1 PGPNGAASR
10 RVVPAS
16 LNETAPSDMNGMSV
30 NAEASA
36 GVEGGLTPSG
46 ELQWLPPEQTKPVAF
61 ARLSLDVA
69 VSAGAGASAQLNIY
83 YAQGK
88 FRVKASARLC
98 WGVGA
103 KGAIDFVVD
112 AEGMLEFVKWVYYQL
127 AHAGFKTLVYMA
139 KDAFLALSQLLF
151 MAIAKDSEIGQQL
164 ASSVGKISDS
174 LDLVMNSLEKAE
186 NRHKLVKSINKKPA
200 WLIYAT
206 PETRGML
213 LYALT
218 RHDWAT
224 HWNDAPEVK
233 YKGMDMQ
240 VHYLNEHK
248 QAVINVMKCV
258 KLRPEWSNV
267 MQHMTIDGRKGTDP
281 GKADGDVM
289 RFLNYGISLNPDL
302 KGGVFDPLNDK
313 PDWTPK
319 DAQNTYL
326 QDYLKHRS
334 TLMGVYP
341 KGYEVASL
349 NEMDGAQLAMLDGQ
363 ESPMFAAIDPQYL
376 GIDREA
382 AKTMLA
388 MDHGSSA

>member
-1 PGPNGAASR
+1 
-10 RVVPAS
+10 
-16 LNETAPSDMNGMSV
+16 L
-30 NAEASA
+30 
-36 GVEGGLTPSG
+36 
-46 ELQWLPPEQTKPVAF
+46 
-61 ARLSLDVA
+61 
-69 VSAGAGASAQLNIY
+69 
-83 YAQGK
+83 
-88 FRVKASARLC
+88 FREV
-98 WGVGA
+98 
-103 KGAIDFVVD
+103 
-112 AEGMLEFVKWVYYQL
+112 
-127 AHAGFKTLVYMA
+127 
-139 KDAFLALSQLLF
+139 
-151 MAIAKDSEIGQQL
+151 
-164 ASSVGKISDS
+164 IS
-174 LDLVMNSLEKAE
+174 SLEKAE
-186 NRHKLVKSINKKPA
+186 SRQKLASSINKKPA

-267 MQHMTIDGRKGTDP
+267 MQHMTIDGLKGGDP
-281 GKADGDVM
+281 GKAEGDVM

-326 QDYLKHRS
+326 EDYLKHRS
-334 TLMGVYP
+334 TLMGAYP

-388 MDHGSSA
+388 MDHGSSAEQDQDEHMA

>member
-1 PGPNGAASR
+1 
-10 RVVPAS
+10 
-16 LNETAPSDMNGMSV
+16 
-30 NAEASA
+30 
-36 GVEGGLTPSG
+36 EGGLTPAG
-46 ELQWLPPEQTKPVAF
+46 ELHWLPPEQTKPVAF

-174 LDLVMNSLEKAE
+174 LDLVMSSLEKAE

-240 VHYLNEHK
+240 VHYLNDHK
-248 QAVINVMKCV
+248 QAVINIMKCV

-267 MQHMTIDGRKGTDP
+267 MQHMTIDGLKGGDP
-281 GKADGDVM
+281 GKAEGDVM

-388 MDHGSSA
+388 MDHGSSAKQDQDEHMA

>member
-1 PGPNGAASR
+1 MKTGSSSTPKPQVRPCNGCG
-10 RVVPAS
+10 
-16 LNETAPSDMNGMSV
+16 L
-30 NAEASA
+30 
-36 GVEGGLTPSG
+36 GVFQG
-46 ELQWLPPEQTKPVAF
+46 
-61 ARLSLDVA
+61 RLV
-69 VSAGAGASAQLNIY
+69 
-83 YAQGK
+83 
-88 FRVKASARLC
+88 
-98 WGVGA
+98 
-103 KGAIDFVVD
+103 
-112 AEGMLEFVKWVYYQL
+112 
-127 AHAGFKTLVYMA
+127 
-139 KDAFLALSQLLF
+139 
-151 MAIAKDSEIGQQL
+151 
-164 ASSVGKISDS
+164 
-174 LDLVMNSLEKAE
+174 SLEKAE
-186 NRHKLVKSINKKPA
+186 NRHKLVQSINKKPV

-213 LYALT
+213 LYVLT

-334 TLMGVYP
+334 TLMGAYP

-388 MDHGSSA
+388 MDHGSSAEKDQDEYMA